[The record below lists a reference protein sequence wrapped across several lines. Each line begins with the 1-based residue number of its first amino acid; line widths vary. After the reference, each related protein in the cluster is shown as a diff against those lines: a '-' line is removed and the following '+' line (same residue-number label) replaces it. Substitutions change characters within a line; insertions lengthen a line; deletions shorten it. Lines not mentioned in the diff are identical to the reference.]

1 MLSTRHLVA
10 FVLTSAALIAL
21 PGPSVL
27 FAVSRALVLGRRG
40 GLATVV
46 GNAAGTYV
54 LVVAVAAGVGGV
66 VERSIAVFTVVKLIG
81 GLYLVYLGVQ
91 AIRHRGS
98 LTQSVRT
105 RRTVA
110 DPTWAPVAG
119 PPEAPIGSAVRQ
131 GFMVGIA
138 NPKSIVFF
146 AAILPQFVDQS
157 RGNVPVQLLS
167 LGAIFLAIAL
177 VSDSAWALTAGAAR
191 DWLGRS
197 PRRTSLIGGTGGLIM
212 IGIGGRLLLTGQH
225 DSP

>member
-1 MLSTRHLVA
+1 MLSTRHQVA
-10 FVLTSAALIAL
+10 FVLTSAALIAV
-21 PGPSVL
+21 PGPSVP

-66 VERSIAVFTVVKLIG
+66 VDR
-81 GLYLVYLGVQ
+81 
-91 AIRHRGS
+91 
-98 LTQSVRT
+98 
-105 RRTVA
+105 
-110 DPTWAPVAG
+110 
-119 PPEAPIGSAVRQ
+119 
-131 GFMVGIA
+131 
-138 NPKSIVFF
+138 SIVFF

-167 LGAIFLAIAL
+167 LGAVFLGIAL